1 MKKLILLTALIC
13 IAFSYGQS
21 YTAELKKVN
30 DILKEFDSS
39 SLNTLTVVE
48 DRKLVFNDGYM
59 EKWMPINKIDRIES
73 NEKEVNIL
81 CSNGEDCVRFDYLMD
96 NEAKMSFPAK
106 RYIDIKAF
114 TMSLQKL
121 IDKLKSK

>member
-1 MKKLILLTALIC
+1 MKKLISIAALVFTAFL
-13 IAFSYGQS
+13 FGQN

-30 DILKEFDSS
+30 DLLKEFDSS
-39 SLNTLTVVE
+39 SLNILTVVE
-48 DRKLVFNDGYM
+48 DRKLVYNDGYM
-59 EKWMPINKIDRIES
+59 EKWMPINKIDKIEV

-81 CSNGEDCVRFDYLMD
+81 CSGGEDCVRFDYLFD

-106 RYIDIKAF
+106 RYIDMKAF
-114 TMSLQKL
+114 TASLQKL